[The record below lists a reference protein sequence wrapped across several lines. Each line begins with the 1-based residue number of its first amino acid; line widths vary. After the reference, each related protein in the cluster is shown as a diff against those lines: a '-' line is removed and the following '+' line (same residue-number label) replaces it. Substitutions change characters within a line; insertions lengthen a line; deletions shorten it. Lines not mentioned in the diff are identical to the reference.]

1 VPFPSSGRPGAVI
14 WRYGG
19 APNADSLRVVDRQAQ
34 LQEWLAKERG
44 HLAAQHEPHFHIAV
58 WTDNENEWEVARF
71 ISSPP
76 YRDRTLAESDAHG
89 SDLLERV
96 GSFNVDVVAC
106 DRACPRSG
114 LGVFGYEDED
124 HAAPPWWSSWK
135 PR

>member
-1 VPFPSSGRPGAVI
+1 MLPGGL
-14 WRYGG
+14 RELR
-19 APNADSLRVVDRQAQ
+19 SLATYVCSRRMIRCPCAISVVGQT
-34 LQEWLAKERG
+34 WRG

-124 HAAPPWWSSWK
+124 H
-135 PR
+135 